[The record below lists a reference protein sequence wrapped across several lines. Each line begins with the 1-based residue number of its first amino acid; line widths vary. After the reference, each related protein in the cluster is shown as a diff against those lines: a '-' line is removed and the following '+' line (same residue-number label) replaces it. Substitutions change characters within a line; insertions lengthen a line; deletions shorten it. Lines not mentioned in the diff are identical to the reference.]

1 MKGNV
6 RDIVLLF
13 DGNDKQL
20 IIPVYQRNYDWGEA
34 QCARLFDDL
43 IEIVRHDRVKHFFG
57 AVVGKPETS
66 FDWIVI
72 DGQQRLTTTS
82 LLMLALADA
91 LDAGV
96 VESEDSE
103 LSSKIRRNYL
113 KGAGYTAHSETKL
126 KLKPVKHDLDAYR
139 RLLQRDEPKE
149 ESTITRNYRYFRE
162 RIAEKELTGD
172 ELWTAIQRLEV
183 MALDLE
189 PHDEPQRIFESLNS
203 TGKELKE
210 SDKIRNL
217 VLMGLDNATQER
229 LYERYW
235 NEIERNVGFET
246 DTFIRL
252 YLISQT
258 RKTPRFDAVYEA
270 FKAYLR
276 SLDEPVEQTLA
287 LMRSYSEHYRDLN
300 QSRTGVPAADRRLRR
315 FNLLNREV
323 ALPALMPIVG
333 DLKEEQLSP
342 EEFTKIVILVDSY
355 LFRRAVV
362 GAQSNALNKIFA
374 TLYSEARRLV
384 TEDSSLEDA
393 IIYLLRRRDGTSGE
407 FPSDE
412 EFGEQF
418 LTRNFY
424 NFRLENR
431 RYLFE
436 CLENL
441 NSKDILDI
449 ASGIDAGD
457 ISIEHI
463 MPQTLTKEWREELG
477 PNCEEIHKTWLHR
490 IGNLTVTGYNS
501 EYSNYTFARK
511 KELPGGFDSSPYR
524 LNSDVRDASQWDET
538 AMKRRSQRLLRDA
551 IDYWPMIETNFEPV
565 REPLPSMPMGED
577 NNFSKRAIVS
587 YEFDGVSHTVG
598 SFRDLIRGLIRSL
611 SGEHYEAIRAYAE
624 RGGAGLTAGNEPGY
638 SGQEEIVPGLWA
650 VTSSSTASKMIL
662 LRGLFRAL
670 GLDPNDLVIYMRP
683 QTGAEPEEATQVS
696 KYAELTKFSP
706 RFDELVGVPATD
718 PMLPELK
725 AEFLTAFKEYAVPE
739 WHSVV
744 TTVPT
749 KPELDSAI
757 TSYDAVT
764 VLAVLTAVGQI
775 DSMMPGTFI
784 SKVRDGSVS
793 QLLERLAHVDTVE
806 V

>member
-1 MKGNV
+1 M
-6 RDIVLLF
+6 
-13 DGNDKQL
+13 
-20 IIPVYQRNYDWGEA
+20 GEA
-34 QCARLFDDL
+34 QCSRLFDDL
-43 IEIVRHDRVKHFFG
+43 IEIVQKGRIKHFFG

-82 LLMLALADA
+82 LLMLALADS
-91 LDAGV
+91 LDEAV
-96 VESEDSE
+96 VESKDPE
-103 LSSKIRRNYL
+103 LSRKIRRNYL
-113 KGAGYTAHSETKL
+113 KGAGYPDSETKL

-139 RLLQRDEPKE
+139 RLLQGDEPKDS
-149 ESTITRNYRYFRE
+149 STITRNYRCFRA
-162 RIAEKELTGD
+162 RIAEGELTGD

-217 VLMGLDNATQER
+217 VLMGLDNATQEA

-258 RKTPRFDAVYEA
+258 RKTPRFDAVYET
-270 FKAYLR
+270 FKVYLR
-276 SLDEPVEQTLA
+276 GLEESVEQTLA
-287 LMRSYSEHYRDLN
+287 HIRSYSEHYRDIN
-300 QSRTGVPAADRRLRR
+300 NSRTGVSAADRRLRR

-333 DLKEEQLSP
+333 DLKAGTLSQ
-342 EEFTKIVILVDSY
+342 EEFTRIVILVDSY

-384 TEDSSLEDA
+384 TEEGTLEDA
-393 IIYLLRRRDGTSGE
+393 IIYLLRRRDSTSGE
-407 FPSDE
+407 FPNDE
-412 EFGEQF
+412 EFSQQF
-418 LTRNFY
+418 QTRNFY
-424 NFRLENR
+424 NFRPQYR
-431 RYLFE
+431 SYLFE

-441 NSKDILDI
+441 NSKDNLDI
-449 ASGIDAGD
+449 AASINAGD

-477 PNCEEIHKTWLHR
+477 SNWEEVHKTWVHR

-501 EYSNYTFARK
+501 EYGNYTFARK
-511 KELPGGFDSSPYR
+511 KELPGGFESSPYR
-524 LNSDVRDASQWDET
+524 LNSDIRNASQWDEE
-538 AMKRRSQRLLRDA
+538 AMQRRSHRLLADA

-577 NNFSKRAIVS
+577 NNFNKRTIVS
-587 YEFDGVSHTVG
+587 YEFDGAAHTVG
-598 SFRDLIRGLIRSL
+598 SFKDLLRGVIRSL
-611 SGEHYEAIRAYAE
+611 SGEHYDKIRSYAE
-624 RGGAGLTAGNEPGY
+624 QGGAGLTAGSEPGY
-638 SGQEEIVPGLWA
+638 AGQEEVVPGLWV
-650 VTSSSTASKMIL
+650 VTSSSTASKMTL

-670 GLDPNDLVIYMRP
+670 GFDPNDLVIYMRP
-683 QTGAEPEEATQVS
+683 ETQTEPEVDTKVK
-696 KYAELTKFSP
+696 KYGELTKFIP
-706 RFDELVGVPATD
+706 RFDELAGVSNSD
-718 PMLPELK
+718 PTFPELK
-725 AEFLTAFKEYAVPE
+725 AEFFADFKMHATPDWQSIVP
-739 WHSVV
+739 S
-744 TTVPT
+744 VPT
-749 KPELDSAI
+749 SADLERELP
-757 TSYDAVT
+757 SYDAKR
-764 VLAVLTAVGQI
+764 VLAALTAIQQI
-775 DSMMPGTFI
+775 DSMMPGTF
-784 SKVRDGSVS
+784 KTRVNDGSVS
-793 QLLERLAHVDTVE
+793 RLLKRLSQVDVAAT
-806 V
+806 

>member
-34 QCARLFDDL
+34 QCSRLFDDL
-43 IEIVRHDRVKHFFG
+43 IEIVQKDRIKHFFG

-82 LLMLALADA
+82 LLMLALADL
-91 LDAGV
+91 LDEAV
-96 VESEDSE
+96 VESKDPE
-103 LSSKIRRNYL
+103 LSRKIRRNYL
-113 KGAGYTAHSETKL
+113 KGAGYPDSETKL

-139 RLLQRDEPKE
+139 RLLQGDEPKDS
-149 ESTITRNYRYFRE
+149 STITRNYRYFRA
-162 RIAEKELTGD
+162 RIAEGELTGD

-217 VLMGLDNATQER
+217 VLMGLDNATQES

-258 RKTPRFDAVYEA
+258 RKTPRFDAVYET
-270 FKAYLR
+270 FKVYLR
-276 SLDEPVEQTLA
+276 GIEEPVEHTLTHI
-287 LMRSYSEHYRDLN
+287 RSYSEHYRDIN

-323 ALPALMPIVG
+323 ALPALMPILG
-333 DLKEEQLSP
+333 DFKAGILSK
-342 EEFTKIVILVDSY
+342 EEFTRIVILVDSY

-384 TEDSSLEDA
+384 TEEGTLEDA

-407 FPSDE
+407 FPNDE
-412 EFGEQF
+412 EFSEQF
-418 LTRNFY
+418 QSRNFY
-424 NFRLENR
+424 NFRPQYR
-431 RYLFE
+431 SYLFE

-441 NSKDILDI
+441 NSKDNLDI
-449 ASGIDAGD
+449 AASINAGD
-457 ISIEHI
+457 ITIEHI

-477 PNCEEIHKTWLHR
+477 SNWEEVHKTWVHR

-501 EYSNYTFARK
+501 EYGNYTFARK
-511 KELPGGFDSSPYR
+511 KELPGGFESSPYR
-524 LNSDVRDASQWDET
+524 LNSDVRNASQWDEE
-538 AMKRRSQRLLRDA
+538 AMQRRSHRLLADA

-577 NNFSKRAIVS
+577 NNFNKRTIVS
-587 YEFDGVSHTVG
+587 YEFDGASHTVG
-598 SFRDLIRGLIRSL
+598 SFKDLLRGVIRTL
-611 SGEHYEAIRAYAE
+611 SGEHYEKILSYAKQV
-624 RGGAGLTAGNEPGY
+624 GAGLTAGSEPGY
-638 SGQEEIVPGLWA
+638 AGQEEVVPGLWV
-650 VTSSSTASKMIL
+650 VTSSSTASKMTL

-670 GLDPNDLVIYMRP
+670 GFDPNELVIYMRP
-683 QTGAEPEEATQVS
+683 ESEADPEEDTKVK
-696 KYAELTKFSP
+696 KYVELTKFIP
-706 RFDELVGVPATD
+706 RFDELAGVTSSD
-718 PMLPELK
+718 PTFPELK
-725 AEFLTAFKEYAVPE
+725 AEFFTEFKKHAIPN
-739 WHSVV
+739 WQSVV
-744 TTVPT
+744 TSVPST
-749 KPELDSAI
+749 DQLERELS
-757 TSYDAVT
+757 SFDAKR
-764 VLAVLTAVGQI
+764 VLAVLTAIQQV
-775 DSMMPGTFI
+775 DSIMPGTF
-784 SKVRDGSVS
+784 KARVHDGSLSRLLNRLS
-793 QLLERLAHVDTVE
+793 QVDVAVT
-806 V
+806 